1 MAHRGKHRRPPQ
13 WSASR
18 FRSTSTRATAISAV
32 AGAICIATLGPLGPA
47 AAGATA
53 VVDDLIDDGVV
64 YDATDDQNGLDFFD
78 DVPGNAIIVVT
89 PGTDDATL
97 FPRIYPLMGS
107 RTTLVVNYPESF
119 GPIIAGKSGQL
130 PFLAP
135 LYDDSKTVAIDRNLE
150 VMRAFDAAASGGP
163 PLVVY
168 TGYSQG
174 ADAVGNAA
182 EIAHQE
188 GYLDP
193 SQTRVVLV
201 SDPRSPWGI
210 KPWLADMPIL
220 PQVATVIGIESDGAR
235 DPGATG
241 DTPVTSVII
250 VGDPVA
256 NFQWVWCRPVSSL
269 IVDAAGFLTIHTG
282 NGPSTYADID
292 NYDAPTIYHSV
303 DGDTRYEVYDVGH
316 PLAVATQWVYDE
328 LGISYT
334 DDDIENWNRQAEIFY
349 PLQRPEVG
357 NASVPVVEEP
367 PAPPSPSYRVTMSAA
382 AATGAAAPAVD
393 DADNLDP
400 TPTTRTAPKTGSDP
414 TTTTPEPTGGAPAE
428 STPGG
433 PTAPTPT
440 EEVERE
446 PAPNSGTDD
455 SAPTADSQSVDPTSE
470 AGSTTAPSGE
480 ATKPAAE
487 SESGGQAESGGEAES
502 GGAITSDT
510 SDDAGPSSDEDTGET
525 TSSEGDAGASGQ
537 SGS

>member
-1 MAHRGKHRRPPQ
+1 MTLAPRGKHRRPPPTARPFRGG
-13 WSASR
+13 SAHAAAVS
-18 FRSTSTRATAISAV
+18 AI
-32 AGAICIATLGPLGPA
+32 AGAVCIATLGPLGPA

-53 VVDDLIDDGVV
+53 VVDDLIDDGIV

-135 LYDDSKTVAIDRNLE
+135 LYDDSKSFAVDQNLE
-150 VMRAFDAAASGGP
+150 VMRAFGATASGGP

-193 SQTRVVLV
+193 SKVRVVLV

-210 KPWLADMPIL
+210 KPWLADTPIL
-220 PQVATVIGIESDGAR
+220 PQVATAIGIESDGAR
-235 DPGATG
+235 NPGATG

-256 NFQWVWCRPVSSL
+256 NFQWVWYRPVSSL
-269 IVDAAGFLTIHTG
+269 IVDAAGFLTIHAG

-292 NYDAPTIYHSV
+292 KYDDPTVYNSV
-303 DGDTRYEVYDVGH
+303 DGNTRYEVYDVGH

-349 PLQRPEVG
+349 PVQRPSLR
-357 NASVPVVEEP
+357 NATVPVIEEP
-367 PAPPSPSYRVTMSAA
+367 PAPPSPSYRVTMSSA
-382 AATGAAAPAVD
+382 AATGATASPVD

-400 TPTTRTAPKTGSDP
+400 TPTTRTAP
-414 TTTTPEPTGGAPAE
+414 TTTEPTGGAQAE
-428 STPGG
+428 AAPGG
-433 PTAPTPT
+433 PTAPTRT
-440 EEVERE
+440 EEAELE
-446 PAPNSGTDD
+446 PAPRSGTDD
-455 SAPTADSQSVDPTSE
+455 SAPIADSQSVDPISE
-470 AGSTTAPSGE
+470 AGSSTIAPSRE

-487 SESGGQAESGGEAES
+487 SESAGEAES
-502 GGAITSDT
+502 GGESEAGGESADSTTPDA
-510 SDDAGPSSDEDTGET
+510 SDDEGPSSSEDIGET
-525 TSSEGDAGASGQ
+525 TSSEGDASSSGQ
-537 SGS
+537 SGG